1 MLNFILDGNSIIDNQ
16 EVYNNSDLPFR
27 LILSKPE
34 GVAEY
39 PTLLNTDLN
48 LIFEFNSQLMAQFT
62 TILPLLEGQTSLTIS
77 ENTETSLIV
86 DGVLPQSIIGD
97 KTGIIYYQAIWL
109 ESGYTRFLKPSSFK
123 LVNSL
128 STS

>member
-27 LILSKPE
+27 VVLSKPD

-39 PTLLNTDLN
+39 PTLLNTDIN
-48 LIFEFNSQLMAQFT
+48 IIFEFNNQLIAFFT
-62 TILPLLEGQTSLTIS
+62 TILPILEGQTSLTIF
-77 ENTETSLIV
+77 ENTETSLVV
-86 DGVLPQSIIGD
+86 DGVLTQDIIGD
-97 KTGIIYYQAIWL
+97 KTGIVYYQATWL
-109 ESGYTRFLKPSSFK
+109 ESGYKRVLKPSSFK